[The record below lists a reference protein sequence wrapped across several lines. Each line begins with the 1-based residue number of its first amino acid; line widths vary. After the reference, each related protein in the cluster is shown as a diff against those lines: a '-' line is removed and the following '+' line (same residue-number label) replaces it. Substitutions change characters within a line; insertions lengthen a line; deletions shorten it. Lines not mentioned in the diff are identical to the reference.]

1 MQEECS
7 KTKLFRAWYPGNVS
21 KMREMQNMNQIIFVY
36 LTASFLSVKSVV
48 VVDVHETWLL

>member
-7 KTKLFRAWYPGNVS
+7 KTKFRAWYPGNVS

-36 LTASFLSVKSVV
+36 LTASLLSVKSVV